1 MTFSLHGVGVS
12 RRFAIGPVH
21 IVERA
26 QLDIPEY
33 HIEADGREAEVRR
46 LIDAVVV
53 AKAHL
58 REIKNHIPP
67 STTTEIAGFI
77 DTHIL
82 MLDDAAFSDEPAR
95 LIRAEGYNA
104 EWAVKIQ
111 RDALVAVF
119 DEMDDAYLRTR
130 RDDVDH
136 VVERILRNLLRHAPL
151 RHEVPDQR
159 LAGMI
164 VLARDLTP
172 ADLVLLQHQGV
183 GGFVTEYGGPTSH
196 MAILARSMRIPGVV
210 GLHHGRRYIKPEEV
224 LIVDGDNGVVVGEA
238 DARILEQYQ
247 ARKQQRDDYL
257 AGLQVLR
264 DAPTRTADS
273 TRIIL
278 NANVELPEDIAAV
291 IEAGGEGIGLYRTEF
306 LFMNRPD
313 YPTEDEHFETYRGM
327 QEELAGLPITIR
339 TADLGADKQF
349 DQNTAGMVQTNPA
362 LGLRAVRLC
371 LREPAL
377 FSPQL
382 RAIIRASA
390 FGPIRMMLPMLTS
403 ISEVEQVMQIV
414 DDIRAEFRREGIPFD
429 SEMLIGGMIEVP
441 AAAVCADL
449 FADAL
454 DFLSIGTN
462 DLIQYSLAIDRVND
476 EVNYLYDPI
485 NPGVLRLVSATIDA
499 GMAAS
504 KPVAMCGEMAGDS
517 RYTRL
522 LLGLGLSE
530 FSVHPAALL
539 EVKDIIRRTDLA
551 QARAIA
557 REAPDPCVE

>member
-12 RRFAIGPVH
+12 RGFAIGPVH

-82 MLDDAAFSDEPAR
+82 MLDDAAFNDEPAR

-172 ADLVLLQHQGV
+172 ADLVLLQHHGV

-382 RAIIRASA
+382 RAIIRVSA

-403 ISEVEQVMQIV
+403 ISEVE
-414 DDIRAEFRREGIPFD
+414 
-429 SEMLIGGMIEVP
+429 
-441 AAAVCADL
+441 
-449 FADAL
+449 
-454 DFLSIGTN
+454 
-462 DLIQYSLAIDRVND
+462 
-476 EVNYLYDPI
+476 
-485 NPGVLRLVSATIDA
+485 
-499 GMAAS
+499 
-504 KPVAMCGEMAGDS
+504 
-517 RYTRL
+517 
-522 LLGLGLSE
+522 
-530 FSVHPAALL
+530 
-539 EVKDIIRRTDLA
+539 
-551 QARAIA
+551 
-557 REAPDPCVE
+557 